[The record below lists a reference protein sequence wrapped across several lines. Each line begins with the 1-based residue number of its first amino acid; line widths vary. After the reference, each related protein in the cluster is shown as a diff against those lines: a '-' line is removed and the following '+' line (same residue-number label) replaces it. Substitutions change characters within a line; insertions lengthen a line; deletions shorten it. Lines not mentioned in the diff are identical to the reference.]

1 MGAAFVD
8 GLDGSGGEGKGDGLL
23 ELRYIDALFLE
34 IRVLAN
40 RPGWVELS
48 SAGAV

>member
-8 GLDGSGGEGKGDGLL
+8 GLDGSGRESESDRFL
-23 ELRYIDALFLE
+23 ELRHINALLLE

-40 RPGWVELS
+40 RPSGVELG